1 MKFFDNLFTNGLPK
15 NENAKLI
22 WNELTRIET
31 LDDITEISKTQA
43 VVIFKHSTRCSISKM
58 VLSQFEE
65 NFELKGEVRL
75 YFLNLLLYREISNQ
89 IASRFNVHHQSPQ
102 MILIKKGIAVYNAS
116 HEEIKAEKLMNLLAD
131 NISNHP

>member
-1 MKFFDNLFTNGLPK
+1 MKFFDNLFMNGLSK
-15 NENAKLI
+15 NENEKLT

-65 NFELKGEVRL
+65 NFELKGETKL
-75 YFLNLLLYREISNQ
+75 YFLNLLLYREISNK

-131 NISNHP
+131 NHW

>member
-1 MKFFDNLFTNGLPK
+1 MKFFDNLFTNSLPENK
-15 NENAKLI
+15 NAKLI

-31 LDDITEISKTQA
+31 LDDITELSKTQA

-65 NFELKGEVRL
+65 NFELKGEVKL

-131 NISNHP
+131 NHW

>member
-15 NENAKLI
+15 DENEKLT
-22 WNELTRIET
+22 WNELTRIES
-31 LDDITEISKTQA
+31 LDEIVEISKNQA

-58 VLSQFEE
+58 VLDQFEE
-65 NFELKGEVRL
+65 NFELKGAVKL
-75 YFLNLLLYREISNQ
+75 YFLNLLLYREISNK
-89 IASRFNVHHQSPQ
+89 IASIFNVHHQSPQ

-131 NISNHP
+131 NHW

>member
-1 MKFFDNLFTNGLPK
+1 MKFFDNLFTNGLSK
-15 NENAKLI
+15 NEKAKLI

-58 VLSQFEE
+58 ALSQFEE

-75 YFLNLLLYREISNQ
+75 YFLNLLFYREISNQ
-89 IASRFNVHHQSPQ
+89 IASRFNVLHQSPQ
-102 MILIKKGIAVYNAS
+102 IILIKEGIAVYSAS
-116 HEEIKAEKLMNLLAD
+116 HEEIKAEKLMDLLTV
-131 NISNHP
+131 NN

>member
-1 MKFFDNLFTNGLPK
+1 MKFFNNLFTNGLSK
-15 NENAKLI
+15 NENEKLT

-102 MILIKKGIAVYNAS
+102 IILIKKGIAVYNAS
-116 HEEIKAEKLMNLLAD
+116 HEEIKAGKLMNLLVD
-131 NISNHP
+131 NN